1 MVTRTLIYGKE
12 LIMMKLLVTVMIIS
26 IGICSAASISFAQDP
41 YDQKFAVG
49 IRGGTFLGDG
59 EPANDLPMFGIYGRY
74 NWSEKWN
81 LGLSLDYLS
90 GDFERPYKLLGIT
103 STDEL
108 DADMT
113 NIIITLWGERE
124 FSLKSQKLRPYI
136 AGGIGIGLVDVDD
149 VSGSG
154 GQFDIK
160 TDAGTEY
167 IPAVTVG
174 LRYLF
179 GKRWEAEIAGRYSYH
194 IADWDVEDQVSGKS
208 DRLDHYSTYGFY
220 LGLGFRF

>member
-1 MVTRTLIYGKE
+1 
-12 LIMMKLLVTVMIIS
+12 MKCFLATVIIVTV
-26 IGICSAASISFAQDP
+26 GICGTVSATWAQDLN
-41 YDQKFAVG
+41 DQKFQMGV
-49 IRGGTFLGDG
+49 RGGVFLADG

-74 NWSEKWN
+74 NWSEEWHF
-81 LGLSLDYLS
+81 GLSLDYLS

-113 NIIITLWGERE
+113 NIIITVWGERE
-124 FSLKSQKLRPYI
+124 FILDGEKSQKLRPFI

-149 VSGSG
+149 VNGTVAG
-154 GQFDIK
+154 GGPFDIK
-160 TDAGTEY
+160 TDAGTEF
-167 IPAVTVG
+167 IPALAVG

-179 GKRWEAEIAGRYSYH
+179 GKRWEAEIAGRYSHH
-194 IADWDVEDQVSGKS
+194 IADWDVEDRISGKS
-208 DRLDHYSTYGFY
+208 DSLDNYSTFGFY

>member
-1 MVTRTLIYGKE
+1 MRKE
-12 LIMMKLLVTVMIIS
+12 HNMKCFLATVIIVTV
-26 IGICSAASISFAQDP
+26 GICSAASISFSQDP
-41 YDQKFAVG
+41 YDQKFVVG

-74 NWSEKWN
+74 NWSEKWD

-113 NIIITLWGERE
+113 NIIITVWGERE

-149 VSGSG
+149 VSGTVAG
-154 GQFDIK
+154 GGPFDIE
-160 TDAGTEY
+160 TDAGTEF
-167 IPAVTVG
+167 IPALAVG

-179 GKRWEAEIAGRYSYH
+179 GKRWEAEIARRYSYH

-208 DRLDHYSTYGFY
+208 DSLDNYSTYGFY
-220 LGLGFRF
+220 FGLGFRF

>member
-1 MVTRTLIYGKE
+1 
-12 LIMMKLLVTVMIIS
+12 MMKLLVTVMIIA
-26 IGICSAASISFAQDP
+26 IGICGAASISFSQDLN
-41 YDQKFAVG
+41 DQKFQMGV
-49 IRGGTFLGDG
+49 RGGVFLADG

-74 NWSEKWN
+74 NWSEEWHF
-81 LGLSLDYLS
+81 GLSLGYLS

-108 DADMT
+108 DANMT
-113 NIIITLWGERE
+113 NIIITVWGERE
-124 FSLKSQKLRPYI
+124 FILDGEKSQKLRPFI
-136 AGGIGIGLVDVDD
+136 AGGFGIGLVDVDD
-149 VSGSG
+149 VSGTVAGG

-167 IPAVTVG
+167 IPALAVG

-194 IADWDVEDQVSGKS
+194 IADWDVEDRISGKS
-208 DRLDHYSTYGFY
+208 DSLDNYSTFGFY
-220 LGLGFRF
+220 LGLGF